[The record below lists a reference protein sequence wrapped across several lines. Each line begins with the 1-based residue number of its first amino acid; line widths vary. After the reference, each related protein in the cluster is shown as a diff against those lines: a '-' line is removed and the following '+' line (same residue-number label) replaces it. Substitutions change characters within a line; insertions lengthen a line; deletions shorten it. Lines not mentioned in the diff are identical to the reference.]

1 MRRLLAIAVASA
13 AVSCTPA
20 LREPPS
26 IDALAARPRPAAP
39 SDAATLL
46 RDADAAWARRPDVT
60 SVGEAE
66 ALYLHAAQTDETGIA
81 GLIGAV
87 RAKAWLADR
96 QADAK
101 AREALAVSA
110 VQTAQW
116 CTRRDSQA
124 AACDYWLAIA
134 VGLQAREM
142 RSTADDGLKTMV
154 AALQRAIERDPSYDE
169 AGPDR
174 IMAIVLTRAPSW
186 PLGPGDVEG
195 ALEHAQTAVALK
207 PDYPPNVMAL
217 AEALAAAKQK
227 GEARDAYARARASAS
242 TRAAAGDPD
251 AAGWIA
257 EIDTAVAKIKP

>member
-1 MRRLLAIAVASA
+1 VRRLLVIALALA
-13 AVSCTPA
+13 ALSCTPA

-26 IDALAARPRPAAP
+26 LAALAARPMPSAP

-46 RDADAAWARRPDVT
+46 RDADAAWAKRPDAAA
-60 SVGEAE
+60 VGEAE
-66 ALYLHAAQTDETGIA
+66 ALYLRAAQVDEQSVA

-96 QADAK
+96 EGDAK

-116 CTRRDSQA
+116 CTRRQSEA

-154 AALQRAIERDPSYDE
+154 PALQRAIERDPSYDE
-169 AGPDR
+169 AGPER
-174 IMAIVLTRAPSW
+174 VMAIVLTRAPSW

-195 ALEHAQTAVALK
+195 ALDHAQAAVSLK

-251 AAGWIA
+251 AAGWLA
-257 EIDTAVAKIKP
+257 EIDAAVAKIKP

>member
-1 MRRLLAIAVASA
+1 VRRLFVIAIAA
-13 AVSCTPA
+13 AAMSCTPA

-26 IDALAARPRPAAP
+26 IDALAARSTPQSA
-39 SDAATLL
+39 SDAPTLL
-46 RDADAAWARRPDVT
+46 RDADAAWAKRPDTAAVA
-60 SVGEAE
+60 EAE
-66 ALYLHAAQTDETGIA
+66 SLYLRAAQADEKDIV

-87 RAKAWLADR
+87 RAKAWLADH

-101 AREALAVSA
+101 ARQALAVSA

-116 CTRRDSQA
+116 CTRRQSDA

-142 RSTADDGLKTMV
+142 RSTADNGLKTMV
-154 AALQRAIERDPSYDE
+154 PALQRAIERDPSYDE
-169 AGPDR
+169 AGPER
-174 IMAIVLTRAPSW
+174 VMAILLTRAPSW
-186 PLGPGDVEG
+186 PLGPGDIEA
-195 ALEHAQTAVALK
+195 ALEHAQAAVGLK

-227 GEARDAYARARASAS
+227 GEARDAYVRARASAS

-251 AAGWIA
+251 AAGWLA
-257 EIDTAVAKIKP
+257 EIDAAVAKIKP